1 MNKGLLA
8 LNIVLMIGVGILFF
22 LFFNKKDDTTSVMP
36 NRTDPDP
43 APQWQ
48 HTPVAYFDMD
58 SIEANFFLWKQVQT
72 EVVKREAGINDTINQ
87 MKMGFQNYYQKLQAQ
102 SANLS
107 PRQKDSL
114 GNELAQMDAEIK
126 NRTSELNQKYQ
137 TYFMSR
143 QQEIVTKI
151 KNYCKEFNKDKKY
164 SYIIAREPGLFYY
177 TDTAYNVTSEL
188 LKGLNAFYNKK
199 K

>member
-1 MNKGLLA
+1 MNKGLLT
-8 LNIVLMIGVGILFF
+8 LNIVLLIGVAILFY
-22 LFFNKKDDTTSVMP
+22 LFFNNNNTSSVTPTRINHDT
-36 NRTDPDP
+36 
-43 APQWQ
+43 AAQKQ
-48 HTPVAYFDMD
+48 QTPVAYFDMD
-58 SIEANFFLWKQVQT
+58 SIEANFFLWKQVQA
-72 EVVKREAGINDTINQ
+72 EVVKREAGINDTITQ
-87 MKMGFQNYYQKLQAQ
+87 MRNGFQSYYQKLQAQ

-126 NRTSELNQKYQ
+126 NRTAELNQKYQ

-188 LKGLNAFYNKK
+188 LKGLNA
-199 K
+199 

>member
-8 LNIVLMIGVGILFF
+8 LNIVLLISVGILFF
-22 LFFNKKDDTTSVMP
+22 LFFNKKDSTSSVTPIRTNNDTA
-36 NRTDPDP
+36 
-43 APQWQ
+43 APWQ

-58 SIEANFFLWKQVQT
+58 SIEANFVLWKQVQA

-87 MKMGFQNYYQKLQAQ
+87 MRNGFQSYYQKLQAQ

-126 NRTSELNQKYQ
+126 NRTAELNQEYQ
-137 TYFMSR
+137 TYFMTR

>member
-8 LNIVLMIGVGILFF
+8 LNIVLLIGVGILFF
-22 LFFNKKDDTTSVMP
+22 LFFNKKDNTSVTP
-36 NRTDPDP
+36 ARTDPDT

-58 SIEANFFLWKQVQT
+58 SIEANFILWKQVQA

-87 MKMGFQNYYQKLQAQ
+87 MRNGFQSYYQKLQAQ

-114 GNELAQMDAEIK
+114 SNELAQMDAEIK
-126 NRTSELNQKYQ
+126 NRTADLNQKYQ
-137 TYFMSR
+137 TYFMTR

-151 KNYCKEFNKDKKY
+151 KNYCKEFNKDNKY

-188 LKGLNAFYNKK
+188 LKGLNAFYSKK

>member
-8 LNIVLMIGVGILFF
+8 LNIVLLIGVGILFF
-22 LFFNKKDDTTSVMP
+22 LFFNRKENASSVIP
-36 NRTDPDP
+36 TRTDPDP

-58 SIEANFFLWKQVQT
+58 SIEANFVLWKQVQA

-114 GNELAQMDAEIK
+114 GNELAQMDAQIK
-126 NRTSELNQKYQ
+126 NRTSELNQNYQ
-137 TYFMSR
+137 TYFMTR

-188 LKGLNAFYNKK
+188 LKGLNAFYSKK

>member
-8 LNIVLMIGVGILFF
+8 LNIVLLIGVVVLFF
-22 LFFNKKDDTTSVMP
+22 LFFSKKDNTGSVTP
-36 NRTDPDP
+36 ARTDADP
-43 APQWQ
+43 APQWK

-58 SIEANFFLWKQVQT
+58 SVEANFVLWKQVQA

-114 GNELAQMDAEIK
+114 GNELAQMDAQIK
-126 NRTSELNQKYQ
+126 NRTSELNQNYQ
-137 TYFMSR
+137 TYFMTR

-188 LKGLNAFYNKK
+188 LKGLNTFYAKK

>member
-8 LNIVLMIGVGILFF
+8 LNIVLLIGVGVLFF
-22 LFFNKKDDTTSVMP
+22 LFFNKKDSTSSVTP
-36 NRTDPDP
+36 TRTDPDP
-43 APQWQ
+43 VVQEQ
-48 HTPVAYFDMD
+48 TPVAYFDMD
-58 SIEANFFLWKQVQT
+58 SIEANFVLWKQVQA

-87 MKMGFQNYYQKLQAQ
+87 MRNGFQNYYQKLQAQ

-137 TYFMSR
+137 TYFMTR

-188 LKGLNAFYNKK
+188 LKGLNAFYGKK

>member
-1 MNKGLLA
+1 MNKGLLV
-8 LNIVLMIGVGILFF
+8 LNIVLLIAVAVLFILFF
-22 LFFNKKDDTTSVMP
+22 NRKDKAVTDTISRSKVDT
-36 NRTDPDP
+36 
-43 APQWQ
+43 AAQWQ

-58 SIEANFFLWKQVQT
+58 SIEANFVLWKQVQA

-87 MKMGFQNYYQKLQAQ
+87 MKNGFQSYYQKLQAQ

-126 NRTSELNQKYQ
+126 NRTAELNQNYQ

-151 KNYCKEFNKDKKY
+151 KNYCKEFNKDRRF

-188 LKGLNAFYNKK
+188 LKGLNSFYGKK

>member
-8 LNIVLMIGVGILFF
+8 LNIVLLIGVAILFF
-22 LFFNKKDDTTSVMP
+22 LFFNMKNDTTSVKP
-36 NRTDPDP
+36 IRTGPDT
-43 APQWQ
+43 ASQWQ

-58 SIEANFFLWKQVQT
+58 SIEANFVLWKQVQA

-87 MKMGFQNYYQKLQAQ
+87 MKMGFQSYYQKLQSQ

-114 GNELAQMDAEIK
+114 GNELAQMDAQIK
-126 NRTSELNQKYQ
+126 NTTTELNQKYQ

-143 QQEIVTKI
+143 QQEIVSKI
-151 KNYCKEFNKDKKY
+151 KSYCKEFNKDKKY

-177 TDTAYNVTSEL
+177 TDTAYNVTSDL
-188 LKGLNAFYNKK
+188 LKGLNAFYGKK

>member
-8 LNIVLMIGVGILFF
+8 LNIVLLIGVAILFF
-22 LFFNKKDDTTSVMP
+22 LFFNKKDNTSSVIPIRNDHDT
-36 NRTDPDP
+36 
-43 APQWQ
+43 AIQKQ
-48 HTPVAYFDMD
+48 QTPVAYFDMD

-87 MKMGFQNYYQKLQAQ
+87 MRNGFQSYYQKLQSQ

-126 NRTSELNQKYQ
+126 NRTAELNQKYQ

-188 LKGLNAFYNKK
+188 LKGLNAFYAKK

>member
-8 LNIVLMIGVGILFF
+8 LNIVLLIGVGILFF
-22 LFFNKKDDTTSVMP
+22 LFFSRKNNAASITSMRTGTDTASK
-36 NRTDPDP
+36 
-43 APQWQ
+43 WQ

-58 SIEANFFLWKQVQT
+58 SIEANFVLWKQVQA

-87 MKMGFQNYYQKLQAQ
+87 MRNGFQSYYQKLQAQ

-114 GNELAQMDAEIK
+114 SNELAQMDAEIK
-126 NRTSELNQKYQ
+126 NRTSDLNQKYQ
-137 TYFMSR
+137 TYFMTR

-188 LKGLNAFYNKK
+188 LKGLNAFYSKK

>member
-8 LNIVLMIGVGILFF
+8 LNIVLLIGVGILFF
-22 LFFNKKDDTTSVMP
+22 LFFNKKDNTSSVIPIRNNHDT
-36 NRTDPDP
+36 
-43 APQWQ
+43 AIQKQ
-48 HTPVAYFDMD
+48 QTPVAYFDMD

-87 MKMGFQNYYQKLQAQ
+87 MRNGFRSYYQKLQAQ

-126 NRTSELNQKYQ
+126 NRTAELNQKYQ

-188 LKGLNAFYNKK
+188 LKGLNAFYTKK

>member
-8 LNIVLMIGVGILFF
+8 LNIVLLIGVGVLFF
-22 LFFNKKDDTTSVMP
+22 LFFNKKDNTSSVTAT
-36 NRTDPDP
+36 RTDPDP
-43 APQWQ
+43 VVQEQ
-48 HTPVAYFDMD
+48 TPVAYFDMD
-58 SIEANFFLWKQVQT
+58 SIEANFFLWKQVQA

-87 MKMGFQNYYQKLQAQ
+87 MRNGFQNYYQKLQAQ

-126 NRTSELNQKYQ
+126 NRTAELNQKYQ
-137 TYFMSR
+137 TYFMTR

-188 LKGLNAFYNKK
+188 LKGLNAFYTKK

>member
-8 LNIVLMIGVGILFF
+8 LNIVLLISVGILFF
-22 LFFNKKDDTTSVMP
+22 LFFNKKDNTSSVTPSRTNGDTT
-36 NRTDPDP
+36 
-43 APQWQ
+43 AQWK

-58 SIEANFFLWKQVQT
+58 SIEANFVLWKQVQA
-72 EVVKREAGINDTINQ
+72 EVVKTEAGINDTINQ
-87 MKMGFQNYYQKLQAQ
+87 MRNGFQSYYQKLQAQ

-114 GNELAQMDAEIK
+114 GNELARMDAEIK
-126 NRTSELNQKYQ
+126 NRTAELNQKYQ
-137 TYFMSR
+137 TYFMTR

>member
-8 LNIVLMIGVGILFF
+8 LNIVLLIGVGVLFF
-22 LFFNKKDDTTSVMP
+22 LFFNKKDNTSSDTPT
-36 NRTDPDP
+36 RTDPDP
-43 APQWQ
+43 VVQEQ
-48 HTPVAYFDMD
+48 TPVAYFDMD
-58 SIEANFFLWKQVQT
+58 SIEANFVLWKQVQA

-87 MKMGFQNYYQKLQAQ
+87 MRNGFQNYYQKLQAQ

-137 TYFMSR
+137 TYFMTR

-188 LKGLNAFYNKK
+188 LKGLNAFYQKK

>member
-8 LNIVLMIGVGILFF
+8 LNIVLLIGVGILFF
-22 LFFNKKDDTTSVMP
+22 LFFNKKDNTSSVRP
-36 NRTDPDP
+36 TRTDPDP
-43 APQWQ
+43 VVQEQ
-48 HTPVAYFDMD
+48 TPVAYFDMD
-58 SIEANFFLWKQVQT
+58 SIEANFVLWKQVQA

-87 MKMGFQNYYQKLQAQ
+87 MRNGFQNYYQKLQAQ

-126 NRTSELNQKYQ
+126 NRTAELNQKYQ
-137 TYFMSR
+137 TYFMTR

-188 LKGLNAFYNKK
+188 LKGLNAFYQKK

>member
-8 LNIVLMIGVGILFF
+8 LNIVLLIGVAILFF
-22 LFFNKKDDTTSVMP
+22 LFFTKKDNTTSNIP
-36 NRTDPDP
+36 TRTDHDT
-43 APQWQ
+43 ASQWQ

-58 SIEANFFLWKQVQT
+58 SIEANFVLWKQVQA

-87 MKMGFQNYYQKLQAQ
+87 MKMGFQSYYQKLQSQ

-107 PRQKDSL
+107 PHQKDSL
-114 GNELAQMDAEIK
+114 GNELAQMDAQIK
-126 NRTSELNQKYQ
+126 NTTAELNQKYQ
-137 TYFMSR
+137 TYYMSR
-143 QQEIVTKI
+143 QQEIVSKI

-177 TDTAYNVTSEL
+177 TDTAYNVTSDL
-188 LKGLNAFYNKK
+188 LKGLNAFYGKK

>member
-1 MNKGLLA
+1 MNKGLLT
-8 LNIVLMIGVGILFF
+8 LNIVLLICVGVLFF
-22 LFFNKKDDTTSVMP
+22 LFFTRKDNATSVPP
-36 NRTDPDP
+36 NRTGPDT
-43 APQWQ
+43 ASKWQ

-58 SIEANFFLWKQVQT
+58 SIEANFVLWKQVQA

-87 MKMGFQNYYQKLQAQ
+87 MRSGFQSYYQKLQAQ

-114 GNELAQMDAEIK
+114 GNVLAQMDAEIK
-126 NRTSELNQKYQ
+126 NRTAELNQKYQ
-137 TYFMSR
+137 TYFMTR

-151 KNYCKEFNKDKKY
+151 KSYCKEFNKDKKY

-188 LKGLNAFYNKK
+188 LKGLNAFYSKK

>member
-8 LNIVLMIGVGILFF
+8 LNIVLLIGVGILFF
-22 LFFNKKDDTTSVMP
+22 LFFNKKDNASSVIP
-36 NRTDPDP
+36 TRTDPDP

-58 SIEANFFLWKQVQT
+58 SIEANFVLWKQVQA

-114 GNELAQMDAEIK
+114 GNELAQMDAQIK
-126 NRTSELNQKYQ
+126 NRTSELNQNYQ
-137 TYFMSR
+137 TYFMTR

-188 LKGLNAFYNKK
+188 LKGLNAFYAKK

>member
-8 LNIVLMIGVGILFF
+8 LNIVLLIGVGILFF
-22 LFFNKKDDTTSVMP
+22 LFFNKKDNISSVTP
-36 NRTDPDP
+36 TRTDPDT
-43 APQWQ
+43 ASKWQ

-58 SIEANFFLWKQVQT
+58 SIEANFVLWKQVQA

-87 MKMGFQNYYQKLQAQ
+87 MRNGFQSYYQKLQAQ

-137 TYFMSR
+137 TYFMTR

-188 LKGLNAFYNKK
+188 LKGLNAFYGKK

>member
-8 LNIVLMIGVGILFF
+8 LNIVLLIGVAILFF
-22 LFFNKKDDTTSVMP
+22 LFFNMKNDTTSVKP
-36 NRTDPDP
+36 IRTGPDT
-43 APQWQ
+43 ASQWQ

-58 SIEANFFLWKQVQT
+58 SIEANFVLWKQVQA

-87 MKMGFQNYYQKLQAQ
+87 MKMGFQNYYQKLQSQ

-114 GNELAQMDAEIK
+114 GNELAQMDAQIK
-126 NRTSELNQKYQ
+126 NTTTELNQKYQ

-143 QQEIVTKI
+143 QQEIVSKI
-151 KNYCKEFNKDKKY
+151 KSYCKEFNKDKKY

-177 TDTAYNVTSEL
+177 TDTAYNVTSDL
-188 LKGLNAFYNKK
+188 LKGLNAFYGKK

>member
-8 LNIVLMIGVGILFF
+8 LNIVLLIGVGILFF
-22 LFFNKKDDTTSVMP
+22 LFFNKKDNASSVTP
-36 NRTDPDP
+36 TRTDPDP

-58 SIEANFFLWKQVQT
+58 SIEANFVLWKQVQA

-114 GNELAQMDAEIK
+114 GNELAQMDAQIK
-126 NRTSELNQKYQ
+126 NRTSELNQNYQ
-137 TYFMSR
+137 TYFMTR

-151 KNYCKEFNKDKKY
+151 KNYCKEFNKDKRY

-177 TDTAYNVTSEL
+177 TDTAYNVTSAL
-188 LKGLNAFYNKK
+188 LKGLNAFYTKK